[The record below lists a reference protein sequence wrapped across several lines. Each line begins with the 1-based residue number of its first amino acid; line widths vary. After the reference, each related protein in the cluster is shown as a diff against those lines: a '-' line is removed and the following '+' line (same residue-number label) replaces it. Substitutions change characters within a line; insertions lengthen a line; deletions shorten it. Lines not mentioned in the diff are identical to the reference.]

1 MVPTEEA
8 QLSAFRAQFPAL
20 DRLSW
25 LDTPGSPP
33 GAQPVLASIRA
44 ALDSWE
50 RGDFSWVEW
59 DEVPDRARSKLAML
73 LGTSPELVALVG
85 SLSEAAA
92 TVSRVIPAGG
102 RVLVASNEFR
112 SNLFPWLALES
123 RGVELLAPPEGSTE
137 TLTERICSSLID
149 GVNLVAVSSVVSSTG
164 ARPDL
169 DAITRRAREVGA
181 RVFLN
186 VTQSFGVLPLDIAA
200 LQPDYVAAH
209 AYKWML
215 APRGCAWL
223 SVRVDRLAE
232 LEPIAPGWHSVDSP
246 NRDYNGAR
254 PLSDRASRLDG
265 GLPWLPWIGGDA
277 ALDILLD
284 VDPEQVGARALGLA
298 RKARAGLEALGIAVE
313 GIDLESQI
321 VRMYSPHSSEI
332 IRNLRNDGV
341 IASGSDQAL
350 RIGIH
355 GFNTADD
362 IDRFLAGVEQVL
374 RGGTS
379 IPITCTI

>member
-1 MVPTEEA
+1 
-8 QLSAFRAQFPAL
+8 
-20 DRLSW
+20 W

-33 GAQPVLASIRA
+33 GARPVLASVRA
-44 ALDSWE
+44 ALDAWE
-50 RGDFSWVEW
+50 RGDFSWTDW
-59 DEVPDRARSKLAML
+59 DGVPDRARAKLATL

-102 RVLVASNEFR
+102 KVLVASNEFR

-123 RGVELLAPPEGSTE
+123 RGVQVLAPPEGSTE
-137 TLTERICSSLID
+137 TLTDRICASLVD
-149 GVNLVAVSSVVSSTG
+149 GVSLVAVSSVVSSTG

-169 DAITRRAREVGA
+169 DAITTRARAVGA

-186 VTQSFGVLPLDIAA
+186 VTQSFGVLPLDLAR
-200 LQPDYVAAH
+200 LQPDYLAAH

-223 SVRVDRLAE
+223 SVRSDRLAE

-246 NRDYNGAR
+246 NQDYNGVR
-254 PLSDRASRLDG
+254 PLSNHASRLDG

-277 ALDILLD
+277 ALDILLA
-284 VDPEQVGARALGLA
+284 VDPEQVGAHALGLA
-298 RKARAGLEALGIAVE
+298 RKARSGLEDLGVAIE
-313 GIDLESQI
+313 GIDLESHI
-321 VRMYSPHSSEI
+321 VRVYSPHSSEI
-332 IRNLRNDGV
+332 VRRLRSDGV
-341 IASGSDQAL
+341 MASGSDQAL

-355 GFNTADD
+355 GFNNTED
-362 IDRFLAGVEQVL
+362 IDRFLAGVDHVI
-374 RGGTS
+374 RGGS
-379 IPITCTI
+379 SSVR